1 MTQHRP
7 PRWRVQLVRERAGPS
22 FPHSTMRA
30 SVDVAHAFAF
40 LCDRDREEFWL
51 AAVDQRHAIIGTHQA
66 SVGSLSA
73 SLVHPREILKPLVLA
88 SAAACILIHNHPSG
102 DPTPSPDDEAITTRL
117 VRACALLGVRVLDHV
132 IVGTPQH
139 YSFADAGKIPRQ
151 DG

>member
-1 MTQHRP
+1 MIEHRP
-7 PRWRVQLVRERAGPS
+7 PRWRVQLVRELAGPS
-22 FPHSTMRA
+22 FPATTIRA
-30 SVDVAHAFAF
+30 STDVAQAFTF
-40 LCDRDREEFWL
+40 LRDRDREEFWI

-88 SAAACILIHNHPSG
+88 SAAACILVHNHPSG

-117 VRACALLGVRVLDHV
+117 IRACALLGIRVLDHV
-132 IVGTPQH
+132 IVGASH